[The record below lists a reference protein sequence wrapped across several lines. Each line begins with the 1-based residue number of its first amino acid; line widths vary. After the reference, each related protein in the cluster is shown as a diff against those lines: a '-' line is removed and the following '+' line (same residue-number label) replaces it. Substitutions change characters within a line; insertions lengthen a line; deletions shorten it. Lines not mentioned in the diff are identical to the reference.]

1 VATARRR
8 RTIVITDRLNR
19 DELSHSTAS
28 IELLHVRFRRWQAS
42 TLVIDLESTVSMKNP
57 DFDVSRLR
65 AIATLAVFAGAL
77 SACGGGGDAGS
88 VPVTAPSVSAATAG
102 AAKYSQR
109 VLLTLTG
116 TNLDQGLTVA
126 ATGCS
131 NVAPSVTPA
140 STPTTAYYQCTA
152 SALGNGQFTV
162 TRSSDGAMLAS
173 AAFVV
178 PVPTVTMTLTNGTG
192 GAVNGSLVV
201 TLAPDKTPLT
211 VDNFL
216 AYVNAGFYDGT
227 VFHRLSPGFVVQGG
241 GYVAPVNR
249 ATPTAKPAN
258 APIALEVDK
267 GLSNTQ
273 WTIAMA
279 RTTNAASATSQF
291 FINLADNSASLD
303 PSPLN
308 GAGYAVFGTVS
319 SGTATVT
326 SITTAPCATIPLFLP
341 SGDCTPT
348 PNVVVSSAVQTQ

>member
-1 VATARRR
+1 
-8 RTIVITDRLNR
+8 
-19 DELSHSTAS
+19 
-28 IELLHVRFRRWQAS
+28 
-42 TLVIDLESTVSMKNP
+42 M
-57 DFDVSRLR
+57 
-65 AIATLAVFAGAL
+65 
-77 SACGGGGDAGS
+77 
-88 VPVTAPSVSAATAG
+88 PVTAPTVSVATAG
-102 AAKYSQR
+102 TAKYSQR
-109 VLLTLTG
+109 VLLTVTG
-116 TNLDQGLTVA
+116 TKLDQGLTVA
-126 ATGCS
+126 ATGCV
-131 NVAPSVTPA
+131 NVVPSVTPA

-152 SALGNGQFTV
+152 SSVGNGQFTI
-162 TRSSDGAMLAS
+162 TRSSDGVTLAA

-178 PVPTVTMTLTNGTG
+178 PVPQVTMTLGNGNG
-192 GAVNGSLVV
+192 GGVSGSIVV
-201 TLAPDKTPLT
+201 TLAPDKAPLT

-241 GYVAPVNR
+241 GYVAPVDSN
-249 ATPTAKPAN
+249 TPTAKPTN
-258 APIALEVDK
+258 APVALEVNK

-273 WTIAMA
+273 WTVAMA
-279 RTTNAASATSQF
+279 RTAIAASATSQF

-303 PSPLN
+303 PSVLN

>member
-1 VATARRR
+1 
-8 RTIVITDRLNR
+8 
-19 DELSHSTAS
+19 
-28 IELLHVRFRRWQAS
+28 
-42 TLVIDLESTVSMKNP
+42 MKNP
-57 DFDVSRLR
+57 IFDARRLR
-65 AIATLAVFAGAL
+65 ANATLTVLAGLL
-77 SACGGGGDAGS
+77 SACGGGGGAGS
-88 VPVTAPSVSAATAG
+88 VPVTAPTVSIATAG

-109 VLLTLTG
+109 VLLTLNG

-126 ATGCS
+126 ATGCV
-131 NVAPSVTPA
+131 NVVPSVTPA
-140 STPTTAYYQCTA
+140 STPSTAYYQCTA
-152 SALGNGQFTV
+152 SAVGNGQFTV
-162 TRSSDGAMLAS
+162 TRSSDGAMLAG

-178 PVPTVTMTLTNGTG
+178 PMPQVTMTLTNCVG
-192 GAVNGSLVV
+192 GAVNGSIVIA
-201 TLAPDKTPLT
+201 LAPDKTPLT

-241 GYVAPVNR
+241 GYVAPVDSN
-249 ATPTAKPAN
+249 TPTAKPTN
-258 APIALEVDK
+258 APIALEVNK

-279 RTTNAASATSQF
+279 RTANAASATSQF

-303 PSPLN
+303 PGPLN
-308 GAGYAVFGTVS
+308 GAGYAIFGTVS
-319 SGTATVT
+319 SGTATLT